1 MKKVTVIFLAVIFTL
16 GSFEICT
23 AANAS
28 NLFKLLRTASNA
40 KFIKNV
46 KNASDGYDIVKMGAA
61 LIQSDT
67 SELELLGI
75 VPKTILSITP
85 GTEIRDMQKT
95 WQAFFSRRVQSSDY
109 EEWYYL
115 NDSFQATVQNGIV
128 KVVACERENFATKRG
143 IKIGSTLQ
151 SVVNAYGTNY
161 DTVAL
166 NDYYDAYIF
175 SVKIEGNIVDRVSNF
190 LQSKESKIGRIIFII
205 SRQNPQVLG
214 LATALM
220 D

>member
-1 MKKVTVIFLAVIFTL
+1 MKKVTVIFLAVIFIL

-46 KNASDGYDIVKMGAA
+46 KTASDGYDILKMGAA
-61 LIQSDT
+61 LIQTDT
-67 SELELLGI
+67 SELTVHGVELGET
-75 VPKTILSITP
+75 TISVIN
-85 GTEIRDMQKT
+85 RQ
-95 WQAFFSRRVQSSDY
+95 WQPERHEVDGKFIN
-109 EEWYYL
+109 WYY
-115 NDSFQATVQNGIV
+115 QNGTVMIMADEKGV
-128 KVVACERENFATKRG
+128 AKVFGCEKNTYIKTKRG
-143 IKIGSTLQ
+143 IHVGSSLKN
-151 SVVNAYGTNY
+151 VVDAYGTNY

-175 SVKIEGNIVDRVSNF
+175 SVKIEENIVDRVSNF
-190 LQSKESKIGRIIFII
+190 LQSKEAKIGKILFVI
-205 SRQNPQVLG
+205 SRQNPEVAG
-214 LATALM
+214 LATALI